1 MNTRRME
8 DGSVL
13 YFEPGGMIQA
23 HDLKRGV
30 LLHARRGIMSANF
43 VPIVKADCERQLL
56 DAGRCVLMVD
66 GLDVKMHTTEF
77 REEMTAWFHHHEN
90 AVVHMLVRS
99 PMVQM
104 ALNVANLVM
113 GSSRAKTYL
122 KVTDW
127 EAAGRREIA
136 SFARR
141 PLVVPADLSAERT

>member
-1 MNTRRME
+1 ME

-13 YFEPGGMIQA
+13 YYDSGGMVQA

-30 LLHARRGIMSANF
+30 VLHVRRGIMSGGF
-43 VPIVKADCERQLL
+43 IPIVKADCEKQVR

-66 GLDVKMHTTEF
+66 GLEVKMHTTEF
-77 REEMTAWFHHHEN
+77 REEMTAWFRDNET

-122 KVTDW
+122 NVAEW
-127 EAAGRREIA
+127 EEAGRREIA

-141 PLVVPADLSAERT
+141 PLVVPADLDAY

>member
-1 MNTRRME
+1 ME

-13 YFEPGGMIQA
+13 YYDSGGMVQA

-30 LLHARRGIMSANF
+30 VLHVRRGIMSGGF
-43 VPIVKADCERQLL
+43 IPIVQADCEKQVR

-66 GLDVKMHTTEF
+66 GLEVKMHTTEF
-77 REEMTAWFHHHEN
+77 REEMTAWFRDNET

-122 KVTDW
+122 NVAEW

-136 SFARR
+136 TFARR
-141 PLVVPADLSAERT
+141 PLVVPADLDAY